1 VTKSECRQA
10 VHMTGEDYPI
20 DRHSSPECVGA
31 ASPVILSR
39 EKKQTCDS
47 SSREARKDR
56 GASAGE
62 TASSSFW

>member
-1 VTKSECRQA
+1 MTKSECRQA

-20 DRHSSPECVGA
+20 YRYRSPEYGGPV
-31 ASPVILSR
+31 SPVILSR
-39 EKKQTCDS
+39 EKKQRCDS